1 MLNVKDDSHGRN
13 KILFFKIIITMIRI
27 NSCLFV
33 ILMYYLSSN
42 FIHYFL
48 FYSMNQCRKGRCV
61 LVILASQWDPIAVP
75 ALSVQRAIF
84 LVLEI
89 LIQDPR
95 NQVQIHHY

>member
-1 MLNVKDDSHGRN
+1 M
-13 KILFFKIIITMIRI
+13 
-27 NSCLFV
+27 
-33 ILMYYLSSN
+33 ILMFFNYFFFN

-48 FYSMNQCRKGRCV
+48 FHSMNQCRKGRCV

-95 NQVQIHHY
+95 NQVQNT

>member
-1 MLNVKDDSHGRN
+1 
-13 KILFFKIIITMIRI
+13 
-27 NSCLFV
+27 
-33 ILMYYLSSN
+33 
-42 FIHYFL
+42 
-48 FYSMNQCRKGRCV
+48 V

-95 NQVQIHHY
+95 NQVQHPSHNRISFMNSTKIIIIDSLCLLFF